1 MSIEHAKTE
10 KEKSRRLAKAEKEKT
25 RLLED
30 YWKWPEEWAEA
41 INKAARTVQRH
52 RRLGRGPRLTW
63 IGNSAYVSPES
74 GRAYILSNTETAA

>member
-10 KEKSRRLAKAEKEKT
+10 KKKSRRLAKTEKS
-25 RLLED
+25 RLLAG
-30 YWKWPEEWAEA
+30 YWRWPEEWAEE